1 MQRNNIILEC
11 IDVVCLTIAYIS
23 SFQISLTQQINQKNT
38 HDIYFFR
45 TCEAMCGKTTQDKF
59 HVYVLM
65 AEVALDEVLDFFV
78 FDIFSAEWL
87 GILDSIP
94 NTK

>member
-45 TCEAMCGKTTQDKF
+45 TCEAMCRKTTMDKF
-59 HVYVLM
+59 HVFILM
-65 AEVALDEVLDFFV
+65 VEVSLDEAMDCFLL
-78 FDIFSAEWL
+78 DIFSAVRLE
-87 GILDSIP
+87 ILDSIP